1 MEASTIQWKEKNGK
15 VIDVNSPKQVK
26 VVWVMLIILTKWK
39 VHMKLIEIVHI
50 SGTVWNPLSGNPV
63 SRMRQKPECKMII
76 KK

>member
-39 VHMKLIEIVHI
+39 VHMKLIEIVRI